1 MFATSS
7 WFLHV
12 TWYYSVWID
21 FSPRTTILFHESFH
35 YPAIIYSISIPQA
48 LVFLD
53 MTQLFSPSSP
63 ATQQPLPTEKR
74 SLSGPNTL
82 STKPNTSNHFPER
95 IRNFFRVSPAPIN
108 GTANVRTAGKIRQSR
123 FLSGITKNRS
133 TTNAGEVKDAIPP
146 KAHANNDSGHESSRS
161 TRKHDTTPSLADLS
175 LDHLD
180 SGDGLNEQVRTGG
193 DKAARKLR
201 RVASAPN
208 TQGLSQGSNPDDRP
222 LTAHLGNEPAL
233 HQNDAQNP
241 LPGHLGKPSPGKI
254 RQSSGF
260 PRTYS
265 SSSIKV
271 KDVEVGPGSFDKI
284 TMIGK
289 GDVGK
294 VYLVREK
301 KSSKL
306 YAMKGISLLD
316 R

>member
-1 MFATSS
+1 
-7 WFLHV
+7 
-12 TWYYSVWID
+12 
-21 FSPRTTILFHESFH
+21 
-35 YPAIIYSISIPQA
+35 
-48 LVFLD
+48 
-53 MTQLFSPSSP
+53 MTQLFRPSSP
-63 ATQQPLPTEKR
+63 TTQQPFPMEKR

-95 IRNFFRVSPAPIN
+95 IRNFFRVSAAPSN
-108 GTANVRTAGKIRQSR
+108 GTGNVRTAGKIRQSR
-123 FLSGITKNRS
+123 FLSGITKSRS
-133 TTNAGEVKDAIPP
+133 TTSPGEVKDAISP
-146 KAHANNDSGHESSRS
+146 KAHANIVSGQESSRTS
-161 TRKHDTTPSLADLS
+161 GKHDTTPSLADLS

-180 SGDGLNEQVRTGG
+180 SGDGLNDQVRTGG

-208 TQGLSQGSNPDDRP
+208 TQGLSQSSNSDDRP
-222 LTAHLGNEPAL
+222 LTAYLGNEPAL
-233 HQNDAQNP
+233 HQNDPRLPHHP
-241 LPGHLGKPSPGKI
+241 LPGQLGKPSPGKI
-254 RQSSGF
+254 RQSAAF

-284 TMIGK
+284 KRIGK

-306 YAMKGISLLD
+306 YAMKGIYLLD
-316 R
+316 L

>member
-1 MFATSS
+1 
-7 WFLHV
+7 
-12 TWYYSVWID
+12 
-21 FSPRTTILFHESFH
+21 
-35 YPAIIYSISIPQA
+35 
-48 LVFLD
+48 
-53 MTQLFSPSSP
+53 MTQLLSPSSP
-63 ATQQPLPTEKR
+63 ATQQALPTEKG

-95 IRNFFRVSPAPIN
+95 IRNFFRVSAAPIN
-108 GTANVRTAGKIRQSR
+108 GIGNVRTAGKSRQSR

-133 TTNAGEVKDAIPP
+133 ITNAGEAKDAISP
-146 KAHANNDSGHESSRS
+146 KAHANTDSDHESSRS

-175 LDHLD
+175 LNHLD

-208 TQGLSQGSNPDDRP
+208 TQGLSQGSKSDDRP

-233 HQNDAQNP
+233 QQNDARSPQKDP
-241 LPGHLGKPSPGKI
+241 LPGQLGKPSPGKI
-254 RQSSGF
+254 RQSSAF

-284 TMIGK
+284 TTLGK

-306 YAMKGISLLD
+306 YAMKGISPWLDLLNQK
-316 R
+316 RFSSC